1 MWDRENQFMVKDFGE
16 VHSKG
21 IQSMAI
27 TYDSEYLITADGAGN
42 LKVWNTSDCSLN
54 HDFGQVHDGKISA

>member
-1 MWDRENQFMVKDFGE
+1 
-16 VHSKG
+16 
-21 IQSMAI
+21 MAI

-54 HDFGQVHDGKISA
+54 HDFGQVHDGKISAQGVTY